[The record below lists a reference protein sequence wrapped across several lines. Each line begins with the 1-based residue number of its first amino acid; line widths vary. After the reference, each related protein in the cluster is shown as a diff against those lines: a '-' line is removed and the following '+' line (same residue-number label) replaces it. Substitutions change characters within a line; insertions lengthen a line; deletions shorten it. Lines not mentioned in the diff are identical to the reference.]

1 MLLNG
6 IRLTGYSSTEDAA
19 QFELAETTVK
29 EVAALDGQLLAVTDD
44 DGTEVEAFVGYSVDY
59 IKREGEII
67 RMRAVKTMDDTTA
80 AAIEKLTQKVDA
92 ASAKAEQSATAATEA
107 KTQADDAK
115 AKADEAK
122 SQAEEAKKAAE
133 QSSTKADGAAA
144 SATEA
149 KEQAAEA
156 KSIAEQAG
164 TSPSVRAVSA
174 MYVNA
179 TVLTNQQVADV
190 REFIEDFVPGT
201 AYGKGLT
208 RRWDEKYY
216 RMAKD
221 IDAQTSTT
229 YQPGPGMESL
239 YTLIDLAPDGIRIW
253 HQPTCAEDSFTL
265 GEKAHYPDAEGPI
278 YVSKRV
284 GNTSVPGA
292 DERWVLES

>member
-29 EVAALDGQLLAVTDD
+29 EVAALDGQLLAVTED

-59 IKREGEII
+59 IKREDEII

-80 AAIEKLTQKVDA
+80 AAIEQLTQKVEA
-92 ASAKAEQSATAATEA
+92 A
-107 KTQADDAK
+107 DAK
-115 AKADEAK
+115 
-122 SQAEEAKKAAE
+122 
-133 QSSTKADGAAA
+133 
-144 SATEA
+144 
-149 KEQAAEA
+149 AAEA

-164 TSPSVRAVSA
+164 TSPSVRAASA

-179 TVLTNQQVADV
+179 TALTNTQLGDV
-190 REFIEDFVPGT
+190 RELIEDFVPGA
-201 AYGKGLT
+201 AYGKGLV
-208 RRWDEKYY
+208 RRYEGKYY
-216 RMAKD
+216 RMAQE
-221 IDAQTSTT
+221 ISAQTSQT
-229 YQPGPGMESL
+229 YQPGTGTESL

-253 HQPTCAEDSFTL
+253 HQPTNAEDSFTF

-278 YVSKRV
+278 YVSQRV

-292 DERWVLES
+292 DEWWVLDEGA

>member
-29 EVAALDGQLLAVTDD
+29 EVAALDGQLLAVTED

-59 IKREGEII
+59 IKREDEII

-80 AAIEKLTQKVDA
+80 AAIEQLTQKVEAADA
-92 ASAKAEQSATAATEA
+92 KAADAKTKAEQSATVAIEA

-122 SQAEEAKKAAE
+122 SQA
-133 QSSTKADGAAA
+133 
-144 SATEA
+144 
-149 KEQAAEA
+149 AEA

-164 TSPSVRAVSA
+164 TSPSVRAASA

-179 TVLTNQQVADV
+179 TALTNTQLGDV
-190 REFIEDFVPGT
+190 RELIEDFVPG
-201 AYGKGLT
+201 AACGKGLA
-208 RRWDEKYY
+208 RRYEGKYY
-216 RMAKD
+216 RMAQE
-221 IDAQTSTT
+221 ISAQTSQT
-229 YQPGPGMESL
+229 YQPGTGTESL

-253 HQPTCAEDSFTL
+253 HQPTNAEDSFTF

-278 YVSKRV
+278 YVSQRV

-292 DERWVLES
+292 DEWWVLES